1 MFSIQCY
8 DCIRDHKIHQK
19 VKMLSDNPSF
29 YIFLVQSCPGE
40 LKNYPKSY
48 ACRISTLG
56 ESQSNKIVE
65 QTVTPVELCDIKDIQ
80 MFKLRIA
87 KKYRVG
93 DGKTLPSHNALP
105 SFCALQS
112 PNVTYVLRLQRSGI
126 HMITFLTFTPKVCNK
141 FD

>member
-1 MFSIQCY
+1 MFGSRREINS
-8 DCIRDHKIHQK
+8 
-19 VKMLSDNPSF
+19 L
-29 YIFLVQSCPGE
+29 YIFHGQSCPGE

-56 ESQSNKIVE
+56 ESLDYKIVE

-93 DGKTLPSHNALP
+93 DGKT
-105 SFCALQS
+105 C
-112 PNVTYVLRLQRSGI
+112 
-126 HMITFLTFTPKVCNK
+126 
-141 FD
+141 

>member
-1 MFSIQCY
+1 MSALNIHQTPNVNINLPTEVFSIQCY

-19 VKMLSDNPSF
+19 VWLADWLAGEREVDNDSF
-29 YIFLVQSCPGE
+29 DIFLLQSCPGE

-56 ESQSNKIVE
+56 ESRANNNKIVE

-93 DGKTLPSHNALP
+93 DGKT
-105 SFCALQS
+105 C
-112 PNVTYVLRLQRSGI
+112 
-126 HMITFLTFTPKVCNK
+126 
-141 FD
+141 

>member
-19 VKMLSDNPSF
+19 VKMVSDNPSF

-56 ESQSNKIVE
+56 ESRSNNNKIVE

-93 DGKTLPSHNALP
+93 DGKDFQCLTFGTVPK
-105 SFCALQS
+105 
-112 PNVTYVLRLQRSGI
+112 TIRYVLLMRI
-126 HMITFLTFTPKVCNK
+126 A
-141 FD
+141 

>member
-19 VKMLSDNPSF
+19 VRCCIAEEGKLIIIV
-29 YIFLVQSCPGE
+29 YIFHGQSCPGE

-56 ESQSNKIVE
+56 ESLDYKIVE

-93 DGKTLPSHNALP
+93 DDKT
-105 SFCALQS
+105 C
-112 PNVTYVLRLQRSGI
+112 
-126 HMITFLTFTPKVCNK
+126 
-141 FD
+141 